1 MYILVYDSALVC
13 AVRSVFEM
21 VGLDYG
27 IYCIAGGRVVYP
39 ILLYGRVGLLTMFL
53 TAIGAPLSRRRVTM
67 LSLPQP
73 AALCRA
79 VDPAYN
85 RDIQTNKQTATG

>member
-1 MYILVYDSALVC
+1 
-13 AVRSVFEM
+13 
-21 VGLDYG
+21 
-27 IYCIAGGRVVYP
+27 
-39 ILLYGRVGLLTMFL
+39 MFL
-53 TAIGAPLSRRRVTM
+53 SAIGAPLSRRRVTM

-85 RDIQTNKQTATG
+85 RDTQTNKQTNRQTDSNRLGRHAQTG